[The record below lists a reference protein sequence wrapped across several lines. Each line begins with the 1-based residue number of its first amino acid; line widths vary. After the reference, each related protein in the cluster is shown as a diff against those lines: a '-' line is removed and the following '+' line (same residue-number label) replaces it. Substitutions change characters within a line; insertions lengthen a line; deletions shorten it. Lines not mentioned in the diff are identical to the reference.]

1 MCRGRWPAIQVSSGV
16 EYWPRELEHARV
28 YCRRIRESVPK
39 MKRGVIWTHLC
50 PYRAQVFP
58 IILFTVSREL
68 KSGFGLVVC
77 PGGREV

>member
-1 MCRGRWPAIQVSSGV
+1 
-16 EYWPRELEHARV
+16 
-28 YCRRIRESVPK
+28 